1 MPFLEECDIYGG
13 MCHFC
18 RNVTFLEE
26 CAIFGRMYHFWRNVT
41 FLEECALLEEFVI
54 YAKLKLVANDST
66 NAEFLR

>member
-1 MPFLEECDIYGG
+1 M
-13 MCHFC
+13 
-18 RNVTFLEE
+18 TFLEE